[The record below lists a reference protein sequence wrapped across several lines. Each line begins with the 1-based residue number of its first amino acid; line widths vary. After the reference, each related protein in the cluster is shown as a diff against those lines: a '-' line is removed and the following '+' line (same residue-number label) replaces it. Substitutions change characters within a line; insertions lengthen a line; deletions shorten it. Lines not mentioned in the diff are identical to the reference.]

1 MSSLAIVGKH
11 NQFNALAVLALLEPF
26 NINISAFERA
36 FKCFEGLSHRCQLVA
51 EIDGVK
57 YFNDSKATNVGATM
71 AALDSLFES
80 VNKIILIVGGDAKGA
95 DITPLHEPLKQYC
108 RAIVCFGQD
117 GEQFLPFHTNSY
129 LVENLQQAVCRSRD
143 LANAGDAILL
153 APACASIDMF
163 ANYVVRGE
171 VFCKSVLELRA

>member
-1 MSSLAIVGKH
+1 
-11 NQFNALAVLALLEPF
+11 
-26 NINISAFERA
+26 
-36 FKCFEGLSHRCQLVA
+36 
-51 EIDGVK
+51 
-57 YFNDSKATNVGATM
+57 M

-95 DITPLHEPLKQYC
+95 DITPLQEPLKQYC

-117 GEQFLPFHTNSY
+117 GKQFLPFHTNSY